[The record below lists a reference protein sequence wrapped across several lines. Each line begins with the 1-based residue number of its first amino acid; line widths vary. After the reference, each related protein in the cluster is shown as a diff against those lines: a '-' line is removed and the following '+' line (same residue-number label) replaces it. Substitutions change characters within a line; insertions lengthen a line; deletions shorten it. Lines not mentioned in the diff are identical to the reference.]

1 MKNKILELFRAYKA
15 EIEKSDS
22 LHKVASLTIIKLRE
36 LLRDVDP
43 LKIRTFSDFPA
54 GFEELL
60 SKRKNFISGDSSSLT
75 NITSGV
81 QFCH

>member
-54 GFEELL
+54 GF
-60 SKRKNFISGDSSSLT
+60 
-75 NITSGV
+75 
-81 QFCH
+81 